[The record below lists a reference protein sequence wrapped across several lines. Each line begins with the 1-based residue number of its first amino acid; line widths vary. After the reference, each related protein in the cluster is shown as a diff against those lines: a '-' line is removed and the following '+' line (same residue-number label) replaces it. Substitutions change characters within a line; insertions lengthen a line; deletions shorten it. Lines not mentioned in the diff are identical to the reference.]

1 VRPKVPITIG
11 FLCGLLICT
20 ALRCNAQSSMP
31 GSHASEVER
40 IVARNALGN
49 TRVFPMTVSFTDG
62 DPLDEEVHDAIPHRP
77 LPEINQSRGRI
88 GSSTQ
93 DAANDLSVIVGRSV
107 LLDCAQPVE
116 RVSVGLGGFA
126 EATAISRAEILINGK
141 APGETSLILWEK
153 GGTREFFNVNVR
165 PSLSKANESLEAVRR
180 ELRKEL
186 SGQSL
191 HVSSDG
197 GAVFLS
203 GTVKNL
209 ESADRAVQIASF
221 AGKVVN
227 LLDVEVPPAEPQIL
241 LKVVFASVDRSLS
254 KQLGINLFSTGL
266 GNSIAGVN
274 TGQFSPPGLS
284 LPGSTGS
291 ASATLSNELNLFAF
305 FPGLDLGATIEAL
318 EAKNLVQV
326 LAQPNVLAENG
337 KQGSFLAGGEYP
349 YPVVQG
355 SNGTGSGTSVSI
367 QFKEYGVRLN
377 FIPTITPRGTIHLQ
391 VAPEV
396 SSLDFANGLQVSG
409 FQVPAV
415 DVRKVKT
422 EVELNEGQSFA
433 IGGLLDN
440 RETETFQKIP
450 FLGNIPILG
459 KFFQSMSK
467 NKTNTEL
474 IVIVTP
480 EIVQPMPA
488 GVTPPE
494 LNYPSPFLPP
504 NSKLPMHTPDEKAEG
519 TTTLSHP
526 PTVPV
531 EKLIQSMK
539 PERPLT
545 TDSSM
550 GAAGASAGGAGTG
563 SAPQ

>member
-1 VRPKVPITIG
+1 MKRKVPITIG
-11 FLCGLLICT
+11 FLCGLHLL
-20 ALRCNAQSSMP
+20 APLRCSAQNSTP
-31 GSHASEVER
+31 GSHASEVEQM
-40 IVARNALGN
+40 VAKNPLGN
-49 TRVFPMTVSFTDG
+49 TRLFPMTLSFTDG
-62 DPLDEEVHDAIPHRP
+62 DPLDEEVRDAISHPP
-77 LPEINQSRGRI
+77 VPEMKQSRERI

-93 DAANDLSVIVGRSV
+93 DAATDLFVIVGRSV
-107 LLDCAQPVE
+107 LLDSAQPVE

-126 EATAISRAEILINGK
+126 EASAISRTEILVNGK

-153 GGTREFFNVNVR
+153 GGTREFFNVDVR
-165 PSLSKANESLEAVRR
+165 PSLSKANESLEVVRR

-186 SGQSL
+186 PGQSL

-203 GTVKNL
+203 GTVKDLN
-209 ESADRAVQIASF
+209 SADRAVQIASVG
-221 AGKVVN
+221 GKVVN

-254 KQLGINLFSTGL
+254 DQLGINLFTTGL
-266 GNSIAGVN
+266 GNTIAGVN

-284 LPGSTGS
+284 LPGSTAS
-291 ASATLSNELNLFAF
+291 AAATLSNELNLFAF

-326 LAQPNVLAENG
+326 LAQPNVLTENG

-377 FIPTITPRGTIHLQ
+377 FIPTITPRGTIRLQ

-396 SSLDFANGLQVSG
+396 SSLDFANGLQISG

-450 FLGNIPILG
+450 FLGSIPILG

-494 LNYPSPFLPP
+494 LKYPAPFLPP
-504 NSKLPMHTPDEKAEG
+504 NSKIPMHTPDGKAEG
-519 TTTLSHP
+519 AANLPRPTTI
-526 PTVPV
+526 PV
-531 EKLIQSMK
+531 EKLIESMK
-539 PERPLT
+539 PEGPLV

-550 GAAGASAGGAGTG
+550 GAAGTSAAGSGTG
-563 SAPQ
+563 STPQ